1 MLNTMREQAVQ
12 RIQEILKHQA
22 YEGPADIIAD
32 LVHYLGDD
40 FESEL
45 IRAHEYVS
53 EELGYDEEMVE

>member
-32 LVHYLGDD
+32 LIHYLGDD
-40 FESEL
+40 FEPEL
-45 IRAHEYVS
+45 FRAREYVS